1 MMCGILQIFMVLNM
15 SKVLYENKDL
25 KLIESMSNYVV
36 VANSKVRVVYDLD
49 CVIKRI
55 CIDKTE
61 DK

>member
-1 MMCGILQIFMVLNM
+1 M